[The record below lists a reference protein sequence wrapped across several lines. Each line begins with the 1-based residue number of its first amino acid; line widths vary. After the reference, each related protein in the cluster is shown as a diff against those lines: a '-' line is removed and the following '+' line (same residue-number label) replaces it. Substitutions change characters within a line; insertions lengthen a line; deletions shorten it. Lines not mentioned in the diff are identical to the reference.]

1 MAESPQLFE
10 MRPEH
15 PGKYLREKMEAKGWT
30 YDEVAAIT
38 GLTRQTVYNIISGK
52 SNISPE
58 TAVRL
63 AAAFGNTPQEWMKWD
78 SLFRLAQAETDLPGV
93 GKLARLY
100 EQAPIRDMQKRG
112 WIGVTA
118 HADELE
124 AELTKFFGRNPLAED
139 IALPIAAKRT
149 IHAPELNIAEKA
161 WCYRAR
167 QLARILP
174 AAPFAPSKLDS
185 TERKLRELA
194 AFPKEA
200 RHVPKVLSECGI
212 RFMVIEPI
220 PGVEIDGAT
229 LWLETEPVIAISMRF
244 DRIDG
249 FWFTLMHEFAHV
261 RNGDASV
268 DRCMVDA
275 TRGITVKLVED
286 EAERTA
292 NRQAAN
298 SLIPETE
305 MNSFVRRV
313 GPFYSRARV
322 IQFANRMK
330 IHPGII
336 VGQLQYKE
344 EIGYSS
350 LREALAKVREVVT
363 STALT
368 DGWEHSISPNVA

>member
-1 MAESPQLFE
+1 
-10 MRPEH
+10 
-15 PGKYLREKMEAKGWT
+15 
-30 YDEVAAIT
+30 
-38 GLTRQTVYNIISGK
+38 
-52 SNISPE
+52 
-58 TAVRL
+58 
-63 AAAFGNTPQEWMKWD
+63 
-78 SLFRLAQAETDLPGV
+78 
-93 GKLARLY
+93 
-100 EQAPIRDMQKRG
+100 
-112 WIGVTA
+112 
-118 HADELE
+118 
-124 AELTKFFGRNPLAED
+124 
-139 IALPIAAKRT
+139 
-149 IHAPELNIAEKA
+149 
-161 WCYRAR
+161 
-167 QLARILP
+167 
-174 AAPFAPSKLDS
+174 
-185 TERKLRELA
+185 
-194 AFPKEA
+194 
-200 RHVPKVLSECGI
+200 
-212 RFMVIEPI
+212 
-220 PGVEIDGAT
+220 
-229 LWLETEPVIAISMRF
+229 MRF

-286 EAERTA
+286 EAERAA

-350 LREALAKVREVVT
+350 LREALVKVREVVT